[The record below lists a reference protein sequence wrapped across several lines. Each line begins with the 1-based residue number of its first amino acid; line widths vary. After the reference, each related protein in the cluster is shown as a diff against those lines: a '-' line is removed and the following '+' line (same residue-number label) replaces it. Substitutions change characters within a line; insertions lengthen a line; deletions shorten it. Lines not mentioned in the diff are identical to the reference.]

1 MICCPQLVCKVIK
14 NSSSIWLY
22 LGYQKNFHGQTD
34 RQTNLVIEAPPRSW
48 KSVFFSTLSI
58 RGGGYIKAKQAWEAI
73 NSGHSSKYDYY
84 LNCELLTQANAILA
98 SCYVSIV
105 YLSYW
110 SILCPEYVKMAFWGP
125 TDLYWQHFFL

>member
-1 MICCPQLVCKVIK
+1 MKYFIYQ
-14 NSSSIWLY
+14 SISYHPIVHSFDY
-22 LGYQKNFHGQTD
+22 LILFTKGF
-34 RQTNLVIEAPPRSW
+34 
-48 KSVFFSTLSI
+48 
-58 RGGGYIKAKQAWEAI
+58 KQALEAI

-125 TDLYWQHFFL
+125 TDLY